1 MKYLY
6 NRAGDAV
13 VLLEGDYLYDL
24 DGYARAFKQG
34 NQVFKMDGSYVGQLH
49 QDMVVDEFISNPGST
64 TPPGN
69 PGRIPPPAKIP
80 GRGPMDYGYPSRI
93 ERLFD

>member
-13 VLLEGDYLYDL
+13 AVLEGDFLFGL
-24 DGYARAFKQG
+24 DGYAVGFVQG
-34 NQVFKMDGSYVGQLH
+34 TQVFKMNGSWVGEIH
-49 QDMVVDEFISNPGST
+49 QDMVVDTLSSNPGPS
-64 TPPGN
+64 TPPAN
-69 PGRIPPPAKIP
+69 PGRIPPPERIP

-93 ERLFD
+93 EGLFD